1 MMKRVTISPVLDDT
15 SDEVT
20 DDKEFEVEKNYG
32 KKIDKKTNNG
42 FYLMKLKG
50 YDESH
55 NIWEPAGDLDCTDLI
70 REFEAAEKEI
80 AAKKLILQAR
90 NSKKTTSTEIV
101 KKPRTKQTARMSTG
115 GKVPRKQVPTKD
127 ASKAS
132 TEIVKKP
139 RTKQTA
145 RMSTGGIAPQKQVPT
160 KDA

>member
-55 NIWEPAGDLDCTDLI
+55 NTWEPAGDLDCTDLI
-70 REFEAAEKEI
+70 REFEAAEKEK
-80 AAKKLILQAR
+80 ANKKKA
-90 NSKKTTSTEIV
+90 
-101 KKPRTKQTARMSTG
+101 
-115 GKVPRKQVPTKD
+115 
-127 ASKAS
+127 AS
-132 TEIVKKP
+132 TEIVKKF
-139 RTKQTA
+139 RTKQT
-145 RMSTGGIAPQKQVPT
+145 
-160 KDA
+160 